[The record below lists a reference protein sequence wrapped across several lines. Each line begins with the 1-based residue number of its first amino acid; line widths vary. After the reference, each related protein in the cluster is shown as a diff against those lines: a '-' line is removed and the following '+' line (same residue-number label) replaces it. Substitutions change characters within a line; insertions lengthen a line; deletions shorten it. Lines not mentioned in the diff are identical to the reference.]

1 MPLSTTLDATSPDF
15 ETNAA
20 EWRRIADELRARRA
34 EAAQGGNAKARERH
48 LSRGKLLPRERV
60 TPETTQRRRRPRV
73 RHVRGPDRWW
83 FPLDPPTRHPP
94 SGGQA
99 RASW

>member
-1 MPLSTTLDATSPDF
+1 MAILSTTVDATSPDF

-48 LSRGKLLPRERV
+48 VARGKLLPRERV
-60 TPETTQRRRRPRV
+60 ARLIDPGSPFLELSRARRQ
-73 RHVRGPDRWW
+73 RHV
-83 FPLDPPTRHPP
+83 
-94 SGGQA
+94 
-99 RASW
+99 